1 MSQRGNSV
9 FVRGFA
15 DEIWCNPVFFE
26 ETACVLAKTGVAA
39 VSMTEDEKKTFQE
52 FSFDNEGIRNAV
64 DWLNRFYGENYGTDE
79 EKADTEK
86 RQL

>member
-1 MSQRGNSV
+1 MS
-9 FVRGFA
+9 
-15 DEIWCNPVFFE
+15 FE
-26 ETACVLAKTGVAA
+26 
-39 VSMTEDEKKTFQE
+39 SDIE